1 MAVSE
6 RDKAYFDRIGAWK
19 ASLPPVS
26 PPPPR
31 TFDQVYELLLVMRR
45 GLSQTPMQGDDDAAV
60 ERLTEFRERLLCGDA
75 EQKKRRRAT
84 RKGADD

>member
-6 RDKAYFDRIGAWK
+6 RDKDYFDRIGDWK

-45 GLSQTPMQGDDDAAV
+45 GLSQTPVQGDDAAAV
-60 ERLTEFRERLLCGDA
+60 ERLTEFRERLLRGDA
-75 EQKKRRRAT
+75 EQKRRRTAAE
-84 RKGADD
+84 RRR

>member
-1 MAVSE
+1 MTVSG

-19 ASLPPVS
+19 AGLAPYS

-60 ERLTEFRERLLCGDA
+60 ERLTEFRERLLCGEA
-75 EQKKRRRAT
+75 EQKRRRTTA
-84 RKGADD
+84 KGADD

>member
-26 PPPPR
+26 SAPPR

-45 GLSQTPMQGDDDAAV
+45 GLTQMPMQGDDDIAV

-75 EQKKRRRAT
+75 EQQRRRAT
-84 RKGADD
+84 RKGGDD